1 MIVIAI
7 KKMEPCLNHKEVM
20 KNERV
25 GRKHHIKVDWS
36 GRKSQKEQILTIGIY
51 STEITAAVSVIV
63 QDFNTLKSYKRN
75 IFCFQVPK

>member
-1 MIVIAI
+1 MIIIAI

-63 QDFNTLKSYKRN
+63 QDFNTLKSYKR
-75 IFCFQVPK
+75 IFCFEVPK

>member
-1 MIVIAI
+1 MIIIAI

-36 GRKSQKEQILTIGIY
+36 GRKSQKE
-51 STEITAAVSVIV
+51 
-63 QDFNTLKSYKRN
+63 
-75 IFCFQVPK
+75 